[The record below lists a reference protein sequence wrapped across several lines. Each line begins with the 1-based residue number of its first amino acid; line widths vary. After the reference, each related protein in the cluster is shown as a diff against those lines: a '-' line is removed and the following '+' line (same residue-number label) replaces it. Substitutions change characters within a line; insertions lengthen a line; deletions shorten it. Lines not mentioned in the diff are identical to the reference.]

1 MTLEELSTKI
11 IDDWRD
17 GNYTKAYGNDGN
29 YAKAYEGEECM
40 LNGSEMR
47 DIFIKEAR
55 TKAEA
60 SEPGDLGYHADQLE
74 ETIDCLIDDLNSKF
88 R

>member
-11 IDDWRD
+11 IDDWRGGD
-17 GNYTKAYGNDGN
+17 YT
-29 YAKAYEGEECM
+29 KAYEGEECM